1 MVSELQRLKQLNKD
15 LNQKLRI
22 KERNTNFLQ
31 PAIQSVIG
39 AKGAPTEV
47 AKLQKLLASASTRLK
62 DLESTL

>member
-1 MVSELQRLKQLNKD
+1 MVSESQRLKQLNKD

-62 DLESTL
+62 DLESTV

>member
-47 AKLQKLLASASTRLK
+47 AKLQKLLATASTRLK